1 MYDST
6 PTGETRLRAQRVGL
20 PFFKRT
26 VLVLQVRGT
35 WTEGPSDSHGM
46 PIYLAGSGWR
56 DARVEDLALINQ
68 PIGFK
73 HD

>member
-1 MYDST
+1 MYDFT
-6 PTGETRLRAQRVGL
+6 PTGETRLRAQRVGP

-35 WTEGPSDSHGM
+35 WTDGPSDSHGM
-46 PIYLAGSGWR
+46 PTYLAGSGWR
-56 DARVEDLALINQ
+56 DAQVEDLAHINQ
-68 PIGFK
+68 PIGLK